1 MAKQEG
7 RHCSIGFVRAR
18 TAWLAGAAGAAIA
31 VYRRMRRAPVAP
43 APVEDPRAAELRDRL
58 EESRAVVDERD
69 EFESAET
76 PVDQVEADSSPE
88 ERRHAVHE
96 RGRAASEQM
105 RGGPGSAE

>member
-7 RHCSIGFVRAR
+7 RHCSIGFVRAK

-31 VYRRMRRAPVAP
+31 VYRRMRHASVA
-43 APVEDPRAAELRDRL
+43 AEPVEDPRAAELRERL

-76 PVDQVEADSSPE
+76 PVDEVEADASPE
-88 ERRHAVHE
+88 DRRRAVHE
-96 RGRAASEQM
+96 RGKAAAEQM
-105 RGGPGSAE
+105 RRHNGE

>member
-31 VYRRMRRAPVAP
+31 VYRRMRQAP
-43 APVEDPRAAELRDRL
+43 APAPMDDPRAEELRQKLD
-58 EESRAVVDERD
+58 ESRAVVDERE

-76 PVDQVEADSSPE
+76 PIDEVEPDAGPD
-88 ERRHAVHE
+88 ERRRAVHE
-96 RGRAASEQM
+96 RGRAAADQM
-105 RGGPGSAE
+105 RGRSAE